1 MAATTTLTAH
11 GVHSPAGFD
20 LWTHLAQAFKQLE
33 TWLVRQRRY
42 QVTITQLSALNDQ
55 MLADIGLE
63 RGDIRAVAH
72 KLVDARTV

>member
-11 GVHSPAGFD
+11 GVHSPTQTD
-20 LWTHLAQAFKQLE
+20 LWTHLAQAIKQFE

-42 QVTITQLSALNDQ
+42 QVTIAQLSALNDQ